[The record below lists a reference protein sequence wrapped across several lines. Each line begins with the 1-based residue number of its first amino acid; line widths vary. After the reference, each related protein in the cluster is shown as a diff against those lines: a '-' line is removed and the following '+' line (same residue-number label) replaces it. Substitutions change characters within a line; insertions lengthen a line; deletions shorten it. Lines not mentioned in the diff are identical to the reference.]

1 MTSPEATGSARYN
14 PGNWVAIA
22 SPMSWLLADLDPHS
36 PVVARCYDLIVSGA
50 PPEDIL
56 DAIVSMGL
64 RAVPSFAFVSA
75 ARGTLLLRGSARAS
89 VLNADGTSRDFDS
102 TSATTWAEHRLVS
115 EPAAFR
121 LIGGAVGDA
130 SVELPL
136 SDGVTMASS
145 VTIHTHSQAGRQA
158 LHNDAP
164 IGIQPGAGAQQPAA
178 AQPVVDTLSPEE
190 TGRARVD
197 TGGGPLIDSL
207 PWAQK
212 PMMPPPRQPPPTY
225 PPHERPVFN
234 PPPPPQP
241 YYDPPRQPPPAQPPA
256 PQQPLAAPPP
266 APQRP
271 LAAQPPAPQQPTASV
286 APAAEGDAGPEATM
300 GRSLLRAL
308 IAAQDPVPIQGP
320 TVHAVH
326 CPNGHLNP
334 AHASSC
340 RVCGAHVLDEAP
352 ITVPRPV
359 LGALRLSTGDVI
371 PLDRGVLLGRNPKG
385 GSAGPDADRHVV
397 RVPSPTGDISRAHT
411 EIRLDGWHVLVV
423 DLNST
428 NGTVVVL
435 PGRAPERL
443 RPNEPRPIEPGTV
456 VVLSDEVSFRFEVEQ

>member
-1 MTSPEATGSARYN
+1 MSSPDATGTARYN
-14 PGNWVAIA
+14 PGSWVAIA
-22 SPMSWLLADLDPHS
+22 SPVSWLLADLDPHS
-36 PVVARCYDLIVSGA
+36 PVVARCYELIVSGA
-50 PPEDIL
+50 PPEDVL
-56 DAIVSMGL
+56 DAIMSMGL
-64 RAVPSFAFVSA
+64 RAVPSFAFVTA
-75 ARGTLLLRGSARAS
+75 AGGVLLLRGSARAS
-89 VLNADGTSRDFDS
+89 VLNADGTSRDYDS
-102 TSATTWAEHRLVS
+102 TAATTWAEHRLVS

-121 LIGGAVGDA
+121 LIGGSSGDT

-145 VTIHTHSQAGRQA
+145 VTIHTQSQTGRQA
-158 LHNDAP
+158 MRSDAP
-164 IGIQPGAGAQQPAA
+164 IGAGLAPAPA
-178 AQPVVDTLSPEE
+178 RPQAPQRQAPQRQAPQRQAPPDTLTPEA
-190 TGRARVD
+190 TGRTRVD
-197 TGGGPLIDSL
+197 TGGGALIDSL
-207 PWAQK
+207 PWA
-212 PMMPPPRQPPPTY
+212 PPPPPPG
-225 PPHERPVFN
+225 PPVQPMQSP

-241 YYDPPRQPPPAQPPA
+241 MQSAPPPPPQPSQPPQPPPPQPSQPP
-256 PQQPLAAPPP
+256 
-266 APQRP
+266 
-271 LAAQPPAPQQPTASV
+271 QPPESA
-286 APAAEGDAGPEATM
+286 AGPEATM

-308 IAAQDPVPIQGP
+308 IAAQEPGPPPGP

-340 RVCGAHVLDEAP
+340 RACGAPVLDEP
-352 ITVPRPV
+352 PVTVPRPV
-359 LGALRLSTGDVI
+359 LGALRLSTGDII
-371 PLDRGVLLGRNPKG
+371 PLDRGVLLGRNPKPA
-385 GSAGPDADRHVV
+385 AGPDADRHVV